1 MLDDLCDAK
10 EGDFGGSWVVPDG
23 EKHISTVVQGTLGY
37 LDPEYFQTLQL
48 TDKSDVDIMGVILV
62 ELITSLKPV
71 DAHQRDPKFS
81 NLALLFIH
89 HMKGGILDQI
99 IDPRLL
105 EITDHSVPIS
115 PECAWRLRSSILGVA
130 SIAHR
135 CLALMGTD
143 RPSMME
149 VEHLL
154 HEISC
159 KLHATRIPNMD
170 EGITVAL
177 PQPSVIGAVTMENNE
192 YMINSDDYYSTTS
205 NPQNEDMSTHLLR

>member
-1 MLDDLCDAK
+1 
-10 EGDFGGSWVVPDG
+10 
-23 EKHISTVVQGTLGY
+23 
-37 LDPEYFQTLQL
+37 
-48 TDKSDVDIMGVILV
+48 MGVILL

-71 DAHQRDPKFS
+71 DADQRDPQFS

-89 HMKGGILDQI
+89 HMKEGSIDEI

-105 EITDHSVPIS
+105 VIVEHSVSVSRDRP
-115 PECAWRLRSSILGVA
+115 WRLRSSILGVA
-130 SIAHR
+130 SIAYR
-135 CLALMGTD
+135 CLGLMGDD
-143 RPSMME
+143 RPSMIE

>member
-1 MLDDLCDAK
+1 
-10 EGDFGGSWVVPDG
+10 
-23 EKHISTVVQGTLGY
+23 
-37 LDPEYFQTLQL
+37 
-48 TDKSDVDIMGVILV
+48 MGVILL

-71 DAHQRDPKFS
+71 DADQRDPQFS

-89 HMKGGILDQI
+89 HMKEGSIDEI

-105 EITDHSVPIS
+105 VIVEHSVSVSRDRP
-115 PECAWRLRSSILGVA
+115 WRLRSSILGVA

-159 KLHATRIPNMD
+159 KLHATSTENMD
-170 EGITVAL
+170 EGIVTL
-177 PQPSVIGAVTMENNE
+177 PQQCVTGVVTMENNE
-192 YMINSDDYYSTTS
+192 FMINSDDYSSTTG
-205 NPQNEDMSTHLLR
+205 NPQNYFLNSFITLMDVM